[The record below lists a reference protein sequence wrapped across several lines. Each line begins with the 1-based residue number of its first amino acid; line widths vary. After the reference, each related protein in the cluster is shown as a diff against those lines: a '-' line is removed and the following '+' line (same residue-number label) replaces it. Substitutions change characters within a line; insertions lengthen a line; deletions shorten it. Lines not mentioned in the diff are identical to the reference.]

1 MIKLHIVIH
10 EQFESPGA
18 IMDWISKNG
27 YEVSFSRVYLNEEL
41 PTTINNIDVL
51 IVMGGPQSPNTTKE
65 ECPYFDATAE
75 MALIKNF
82 IDHQKV
88 VIGVCLGAQM
98 IGHALGAPVEKSPEP
113 EIGYFPIMKTKE
125 GHTHPKLVHFPD
137 NVAVGHW
144 HGDMAGLTP
153 EARVLAYS
161 QGCPRQIIEY
171 SDLVY
176 GLQCHMEFNTSCVE
190 GLIENSLEELAVLN
204 PRKYVDS
211 LEILRKKN
219 DFDQM
224 NTLLFTFLD
233 YVIKDYKNKKEQA
246 YSF

>member
-10 EQFESPGA
+10 EEFEGLGV
-18 IMDWISKNG
+18 IKDWISKKG

-41 PTTINNIDVL
+41 PTTIDNLDGL

-65 ECPYFDATAE
+65 ECSYFDAIAE

-82 IDHQKV
+82 IDHQKI

-98 IGHALGAPVEKSPEP
+98 IGQALGAPVEKSPEP

-125 GHTHPKLVHFPD
+125 GHIHTKLVHFPD
-137 NVAVGHW
+137 NAVVGHW

-153 EARVLAYS
+153 EAKVLAYS
-161 QGCPRQIIEY
+161 EGCPRQIIEY
-171 SDLVY
+171 ADLVY
-176 GLQCHMEFNTSCVE
+176 GLQCHMEFNASCIE
-190 GLIENSLEELAVLN
+190 GLIENSTEELAVLSA
-204 PRKYVDS
+204 RKYVDS
-211 LEILRKKN
+211 IEVLRNKI
-219 DFDQM
+219 DFDFM

-233 YVIKDYKNKKEQA
+233 HVIKEYKNKNQQA